1 MLDYKEFER
10 LQKLSCVTL
19 NDDKKKKLFSQV
31 WDIVVFLNKLNELDI
46 DKVVWVSD
54 DNLLSTNL
62 RTIDWI
68 NDFENRDWLLKNVF
82 HEKINNNIVIKSV
95 LD

>member
-10 LQKLSCVTL
+10 LQKLSCVSL
-19 NDDKKKKLFSQV
+19 DDNEKEKLFSQI
-31 WDIVVFLNKLNELDI
+31 WNIVVFLNKLNELDL
-46 DKVVWVSD
+46 DNTVSISD
-54 DNLLSTNL
+54 SNLLETNL
-62 RTIDWI
+62 RSIKWLNT
-68 NDFENRDWLLKNVF
+68 FENTDWLLQNVI